1 LWKPAGSHGAG
12 RLGTQPDQWQA
23 GARPAG
29 TDLTKG
35 ENIIIATIGN
45 ASLKLENL
53 KDAEALLDI
62 ANRAT
67 LVEKTYD
74 LDYRDFHYI
83 SQGEKRIGIEVIESN
98 TIHSIEHYH
107 EVLAARA
114 AKEKA
119 AAEARKTAEAA

>member
-1 LWKPAGSHGAG
+1 M
-12 RLGTQPDQWQA
+12 
-23 GARPAG
+23 
-29 TDLTKG
+29 
-35 ENIIIATIGN
+35 IIATIGN

-62 ANRAT
+62 ASRAT

-98 TIHSIEHYH
+98 TIHSIEHYR
-107 EVLAARA
+107 EVLDARA